1 MHNES
6 LVDAWLSKI
15 EPADAAELTNSLEVD
30 ALDVEDAF
38 SQSLAF
44 GTGGLRG
51 MMGMGPNR
59 MNIYTV
65 AQATQGLANYL
76 LSSFD
81 NPIVAVCRDS
91 RNMGERFV
99 KKAAGVLAAN
109 GIATRV
115 FPRVEPT
122 PALSFAVR
130 ALGCEAGINI
140 TASHNPAVYNGYK
153 VYGPDG
159 CQITPQVAQKIQDAI
174 EDIDIFEGVR
184 CLDFDE
190 ALEAGLVEWIDD
202 EVLESYLLG
211 IVNYDEAIEE
221 IEGEIGL
228 VYTPLNGVG
237 LECVTKVFSRI
248 GIDDYRVVSEQAM
261 PNGDFPTCPSPNPE
275 IRESL
280 ELGLKLSEEAHPDL
294 LLATDPDADRVG
306 VAVPCGGDYEI
317 LTGNEVGVLLLDWL
331 CRMLIQSGSSPEGKV
346 VVSTV
351 VSSALA
357 DELAVKYGFEL
368 RRTLTGFKYIGEQIG
383 LLESVG
389 ELDRFLFG
397 FEESCG
403 YLAGTQVR
411 DKDGVMASML
421 ICQMARWYRARGA
434 SLHEA
439 LDAIYRE
446 YGFYRNALLSVSC
459 EGVLGMEQLADT
471 ISGLRKNPPR
481 TIAGL
486 EVVRVID
493 YAAGIDMP
501 ILNGSGTGLQK
512 LEPSNVL
519 EFRLEDDN
527 RVIIRPSGTEPKAK
541 AYLFSRSESLRGSEE
556 RLASLRAA
564 SLELLGA

>member
-159 CQITPQVAQKIQDAI
+159 CQITPQVAQTIQGAI

-190 ALEAGLVEWIDD
+190 ALEAGFVEWIDD

-237 LECVTKVFSRI
+237 LECMTKVFSQI

-434 SLHEA
+434 SLHEV